1 MTKKCKFKKDIRQP
15 TIVKVLTGN
24 SADAHDNLESGSESV
39 KHENN
44 KVNSKRRRDTSDS
57 NESTTTPNSNAW
69 KKGKKIAR
77 MASGGNQ
84 DDTALDATPLVP
96 QADDSTQILSINEPI
111 SPSKLDYNIQ
121 SDPTTEITIPL
132 PPQKENPT
140 EMDQMELR
148 LTRNMQ
154 AMLKPIQETMSR
166 MSKVKSQV
174 DQHETKIQRLEAD
187 NWKLH
192 AEVKSLKKELKDVT
206 KRITDLENKA
216 LDKNLIFHG
225 ITEDQGNERED
236 IASKIYHEISP
247 TINRDTESER
257 LQVASEIEIV
267 RARRLGKKE
276 ADRIHPISVE
286 FSNKFDVEQI
296 FANRFDFNEGIYVNR
311 EYTKETERN
320 RHLLCP
326 ILQAAK
332 KLPEYKDLCRM
343 EGDVINLNG
352 TKFSKDNLHELPN
365 KLNIMEITTKSNA
378 EVVGFFGE
386 ICPLSNFYPS
396 RFFHNGIEYHSSEQ
410 FIQHAKAKFFGDSYC
425 QSTVLNTETA
435 LSAKRAG
442 REITNYDHKRWCKHA
457 KEICKPGIDAKFCQN
472 PKAMQALLETGN
484 KTLVEC
490 TKDNV
495 WGNGYPLGHPN
506 CLRSQTWKS
515 KGILG
520 EILEE
525 IRNHHLSQAR
535 SMPWKNWPVQ
545 QRLPLPPASTYFNNN
560 FPPIPRPSTPGIRH
574 QHPGKHT
581 ESVPPSLTPSP
592 LSSAG
597 NTAFQ
602 SNMAVASV

>member
-15 TIVKVLTGN
+15 TIVKVLTGHN
-24 SADAHDNLESGSESV
+24 ADVSHDNLGSGLEPV
-39 KHENN
+39 NHENN
-44 KVNSKRRRDTSDS
+44 TVSSKRRRDASDS
-57 NESTTTPNSNAW
+57 NESTTTPNSNTV

-77 MASGGNQ
+77 MASGGNP
-84 DDTALDATPLVP
+84 DDISLDATPLLP
-96 QADDSTQILSINEPI
+96 QVEDSTQILSINDPV
-111 SPSKLDYNIQ
+111 SPSKLDHNNQ
-121 SDPTTEITIPL
+121 TNPTIETTIPL
-132 PPQKENPT
+132 PPLKENPT

-154 AMLKPIQETMSR
+154 AMLKSIQETLTR
-166 MSKVKSQV
+166 MDKVKDKV
-174 DQHETKIQRLEAD
+174 DQHENKIQRLEAD

-225 ITEDQGNERED
+225 IAEDQGVERED
-236 IASKIYHEISP
+236 IASKIYQEISP
-247 TINRDTESER
+247 TINRDTDTER

-276 ADRIHPISVE
+276 ADRTRPISVE

-311 EYTKETERN
+311 EFSKETEHN
-320 RHLLCP
+320 RCLLRP

-332 KLPEYKDLCRM
+332 KLLEYKDLCRM
-343 EGDVINLNG
+343 EADVINLNG
-352 TKFSKDNLHELPN
+352 AKFSKDNLHELPS

-378 EVVGFFGE
+378 EVIGFFGE

-396 RFFHNGIEYHSSEQ
+396 RFYHNGIEYHSSEQ
-410 FIQHAKAKFFGDSYC
+410 FIQHAKAKFFGDSYS
-425 QSTVLNTETA
+425 QTTVLNTETA

-442 REITNYDHKRWCKHA
+442 REVANYDHKRWCKHA

-472 PKAMQALLETGN
+472 PKATQALLETGN
-484 KTLVEC
+484 KTLVKC
-490 TKDNV
+490 TKDTV
-495 WGNGYPLGHPN
+495 WGNGYHLGHPN
-506 CLRSQTWKS
+506 CLRSQIWKS

-525 IRNHHLSQAR
+525 IRNYHLSQAR
-535 SMPWKNWPVQ
+535 TMPWTNTKSWPMP
-545 QRLPLPPASTYFNNN
+545 QRLPPPPSSSYFNTN
-560 FPPIPRPSTPGIRH
+560 FPPISRPNSPAIRH
-574 QHPGKHT
+574 THPIAHADRV
-581 ESVPPSLTPSP
+581 SPSLT
-592 LSSAG
+592 
-597 NTAFQ
+597 
-602 SNMAVASV
+602 

>member
-24 SADAHDNLESGSESV
+24 GADTHDDLESVSEQP
-39 KHENN
+39 KHDDN

-57 NESTTTPNSNAW
+57 NESTTTPNNSAW

-84 DDTALDATPLVP
+84 DNTTLDATPLVAP
-96 QADDSTQILSINEPI
+96 ADDSTQILSINEPT
-111 SPSKLDYNIQ
+111 SPPKLDYNIHAD
-121 SDPTTEITIPL
+121 STAEIIIPL

-148 LTRNMQ
+148 LMRNLQ
-154 AMLKPIQETMSR
+154 AMLKPIQETMSK
-166 MSKVKSQV
+166 MSRVKIQV
-174 DQHETKIQRLEAD
+174 DQHETKIQRLELD

-192 AEVKSLKKELKDVT
+192 AEVRSLKKELKDVT
-206 KRITDLENKA
+206 KRVTDLENKA

-247 TINRDTESER
+247 TINRDTEAER
-257 LQVASEIEIV
+257 IQVASEIEIV

-276 ADRIHPISVE
+276 ADRTHPISVE

-296 FANRFDFNEGIYVNR
+296 FANRFDFNDGIYVNR

-320 RHLLCP
+320 RRLLRP

-343 EGDVINLNG
+343 EGDVLNLNG
-352 TKFSKDNLHELPN
+352 TKFTKDNLHELPE

-410 FIQHAKAKFFGDSYC
+410 FIQHAKAKFFGDSYG
-425 QSTVLNTETA
+425 QSTVLNAETA
-435 LSAKRAG
+435 LGAKRAG
-442 REITNYDHKRWCKHA
+442 
-457 KEICKPGIDAKFCQN
+457 
-472 PKAMQALLETGN
+472 
-484 KTLVEC
+484 
-490 TKDNV
+490 
-495 WGNGYPLGHPN
+495 
-506 CLRSQTWKS
+506 
-515 KGILG
+515 
-520 EILEE
+520 
-525 IRNHHLSQAR
+525 
-535 SMPWKNWPVQ
+535 
-545 QRLPLPPASTYFNNN
+545 
-560 FPPIPRPSTPGIRH
+560 
-574 QHPGKHT
+574 
-581 ESVPPSLTPSP
+581 
-592 LSSAG
+592 
-597 NTAFQ
+597 
-602 SNMAVASV
+602 